1 MRTIILTFITFIS
14 LNTFSQSRSYI
25 YVDRDNDFVVFL
37 DKNITTFSQDVDNT
51 TIDVFVKTTDEH
63 FNYTLLISKT
73 SDPDFKSGNILD
85 EDYENGFLNGCDCDI
100 LKSEIVYYNNII
112 TLRFKIKTINNE
124 NVFIGYNDSFVSNGI
139 VYSIM
144 FLTFEENFEKET
156 LKYRNI
162 MNTFMFNGVTTIDGY
177 NEY

>member
-1 MRTIILTFITFIS
+1 MTFTTFIS
-14 LNTFSQSRSYI
+14 LNTFSQSRSDI

-37 DKNITTFSQDVDNT
+37 DKNLTTFSQDVDNT

-85 EDYENGFLNGCDCDI
+85 EAYENGFLHGCNCDI
-100 LKSEIVYYNNII
+100 LESEIVYYDNII
-112 TLRFKIKTINNE
+112 TLRFKIKAINNE

>member
-1 MRTIILTFITFIS
+1 MRTIILTFTTFIS
-14 LNTFSQSRSYI
+14 LNTFSQSRSDI

-37 DKNITTFSQDVDNT
+37 DKNLTTFSQDVDNT

-85 EDYENGFLNGCDCDI
+85 EAYENGFLHGCNCDI
-100 LKSEIVYYNNII
+100 LESEIVYYDNII
-112 TLRFKIKTINNE
+112 TLRFKIKAINNE